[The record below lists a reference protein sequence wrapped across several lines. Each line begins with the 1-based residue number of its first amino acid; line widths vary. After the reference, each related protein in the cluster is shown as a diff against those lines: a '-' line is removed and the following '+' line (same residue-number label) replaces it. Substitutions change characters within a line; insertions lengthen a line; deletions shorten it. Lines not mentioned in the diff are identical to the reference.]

1 MTTKLEITGKSG
13 SGKTTVTKAFLRL
26 FQDVYPEKSV
36 LLFDND
42 LASELGHSF
51 GLDIRETIY
60 GIRSGK
66 HEYKTGIPEHMNK
79 QEFIE
84 WALEDIVV
92 SLDENVDI
100 IVSWFVGS
108 KDCRCPI
115 TKQLNDAIVKLVERY
130 DIVIFDCEFDL
141 KYLNQLVDI
150 DMDTTLIIANPT
162 DESAHLAKRIE
173 EFSSKYSAGGQMGVI
188 LNKVE
193 NKEITSVYEL
203 LKKYDLDILGVIPM
217 DETLIE
223 HSIERDSKIVQ
234 DAIKQFYYR
243 LNLPQG

>member
-1 MTTKLEITGKSG
+1 MGKSG

-26 FQDVYPEKSV
+26 FQEVYPEKSI

-42 LASELGHSF
+42 LSSELGHSF
-51 GLDIRETIY
+51 GLDIRNTIY

-66 HEYKTGIPEHMNK
+66 HEYKTDGIPENMTK

-84 WALEDIVV
+84 WAIEDIIVP
-92 SLDENVDI
+92 LGDNVDI
-100 IVSWFVGS
+100 IVSWLAAS

-115 TKQLNDAIVKLVERY
+115 TKQINDAVAKLIERY

-141 KYLNQLVDI
+141 KYLNQLVDVDI
-150 DMDTTLIIANPT
+150 NTSLIIANPT

-173 EFSSKYSAGGQMGVI
+173 EFSTKYAAGGQIGVI

-217 DETLIE
+217 DEELSKN
-223 HSIERDSKIVQ
+223 SIERESKVVQ
-234 DAIKQFYYR
+234 EAIKQFYYR

>member
-1 MTTKLEITGKSG
+1 MTIKLAITGKSG
-13 SGKTTVTKAFLRL
+13 SGKTTVTKAFLRI
-26 FQDVYPEKSV
+26 FQELYPEKSI

-42 LASELGHSF
+42 LSGELGHSF
-51 GLDIRETIY
+51 GHDIRNTIY

-66 HEYKTGIPEHMNK
+66 HEYKTGIPENMTK
-79 QEFIE
+79 QEYVE
-84 WALEDIVV
+84 WALEDIIVP
-92 SLDENVDI
+92 LGENVDI
-100 IVSWFVGS
+100 IVSWLVGS

-115 TKQLNDAIVKLVERY
+115 TEQVNDAVAKLVERY

-150 DMDTTLIIANPT
+150 DIDTTLIIANPT

-173 EFSSKYSAGGQMGVI
+173 EFSAKYSAGGQIGVI

-217 DETLIE
+217 DEELLK
-223 HSIERDSKIVQ
+223 HSIERDSKVVQ
-234 DAIKQFYYR
+234 DAIKQFYFR